1 MKRIFTILLL
11 SCLGCLHL
19 QAQTINDGFMMPKK
33 TLCTGLLYTHD
44 QWTKYWEGTLKREN
58 GNIGTITTQSLMW
71 MGTYGITDKLNVI
84 AMLPYVKT
92 KASMGTLHSMEG
104 IQDITVALKYNFF
117 THKTEKFNLRFFGV
131 AAFSTPLTDYTPDFL
146 PLSLGLASTTGS
158 ARLTGYFALS
168 QGWFINASGAYTLR
182 SNVTLDRPS
191 YYDDGQLYN
200 SDEVKMPN
208 VFDYSVSIGYR
219 AHGLQAQLDF
229 MRQNTLGGVDIRR
242 QDMPFVSNRM
252 NYSKGGALIM
262 YYLPQPRGLA
272 VRGSVMY
279 TLDGRN
285 VGQSTTLMGGLLYT
299 FIFKKNETTTSTNEN

>member
-11 SCLGCLHL
+11 SSLGCLHL
-19 QAQTINDGFMMPKK
+19 QAQTISDGFLMPKK
-33 TLCTGLLYTHD
+33 TLCTGFLYTHD
-44 QWTKYWEGTLKREN
+44 QWTKYWEGTLNRKN

-117 THKTEKFNLRFFGV
+117 ALKTEKYNLRFFGV
-131 AAFSTPLTDYTPDFL
+131 GAFSTPLTDYTPDFL

-191 YYDDGQLYN
+191 YYDDGKLYN
-200 SDEVKMPN
+200 TDEVKMPN

-252 NYSKGGALIM
+252 NYSKGGALVM

-299 FIFKKNETTTSTNEN
+299 FIFKKNETTTDVYEN

>member
-1 MKRIFTILLL
+1 
-11 SCLGCLHL
+11 
-19 QAQTINDGFMMPKK
+19 MMPKK

-44 QWTKYWEGTLKREN
+44 QWTNYWEGTLNRKN
-58 GNIGTITTQSLMW
+58 GNIGTVTTQSLMW
-71 MGTYGITDKLNVI
+71 MGTYGITDKLNIV

-104 IQDITVALKYNFF
+104 IQDITVALKYNLF

-131 AAFSTPLTDYTPDFL
+131 ASFSTPLTDYTPDFL

-158 ARLTGYFALS
+158 ARLTGYFALP

-182 SNVTLDRPS
+182 SNVTLDRS
-191 YYDDGQLYN
+191 TYYDDGQLYN
-200 SDEVKMPN
+200 TDEVKMPN
-208 VFDYSVSIGYR
+208 VFDYSVSLGYR

-262 YYLPQPRGLA
+262 YYLPQPHGLA

-299 FIFKKNETTTSTNEN
+299 FIFKKNETTSDVYEN